1 MCVCLVFGF
10 MGLFWVVVLFFFF
23 HLNRSDS
30 LLLFA
35 LYSEFVKPTGD
46 ALVLTD
52 GEESIS
58 LILDFSIS
66 DELCTL

>member
-1 MCVCLVFGF
+1 MCVSCFWFYGFVLGCQFFG
-10 MGLFWVVVLFFFF
+10 FF

-52 GEESIS
+52 GEESVS